1 MYRKDFIDAE
11 IQKLAQV
18 IARIIGL
25 KNDGKVDEA
34 EELANETLDSDFG
47 LKKDYLESENTEEFG
62 NWLSAHDFPAEKL
75 NLLAQILFESVYP
88 FTETEQTMQVLHKT
102 VLILNRLEEHYH
114 QQSFENLHRREM
126 IDKFFS
132 NRQYE

>member
-18 IARIIGL
+18 LARIIGL
-25 KNDGKVDEA
+25 KNEGNVDEA
-34 EELANETLDSDFG
+34 MEIANQTLRDNFG
-47 LKKDYLESENTEEFG
+47 LERSFLEQEATEDFRTWVDEK
-62 NWLSAHDFPAEKL
+62 NLSAEQL
-75 NLLAQILFESVYP
+75 NLLAQLLFESVYP
-88 FTETEQTMQVLHKT
+88 FTETEETMQVLHKT
-102 VLILNRLEEHYH
+102 ALILNLLEEQYH
-114 QQSFENLHRREM
+114 QQSLENLHRREM

>member
-1 MYRKDFIDAE
+1 MYRKDFIEAE

-18 IARIIGL
+18 LARILGL
-25 KNDGKVDEA
+25 KNDGKINEA
-34 EELANETLDSDFG
+34 EQLAYHTLDSEFG
-47 LKKDYLESENTEEFG
+47 LSQEFLEKENIGEFENWIEEKHF
-62 NWLSAHDFPAEKL
+62 SADKL
-75 NLLAQILFESVYP
+75 NLLAQLLFETVYP
-88 FTETEQTMQVLHKT
+88 FTETNETMQVLHKT
-102 VLILNRLEEHYH
+102 ALILNKLEEQFH